1 MGREREKRGDRG
13 RESVTQSK
21 RGRERQIEAL
31 PGEIANSL
39 ILCRP
44 VLPAFGTGRRK
55 RAGRKGEGE
64 NWVSLSS
71 RCAPILFSGFPFY
84 EEIVASH
91 VTLPFKGEGGKRA
104 CVFQYKGIHNPHP
117 RFLRQPP

>member
-1 MGREREKRGDRG
+1 MTGGERERERRGDRG

-55 RAGRKGEGE
+55 REGRKGKLG
-64 NWVSLSS
+64 VSFLPL
-71 RCAPILFSGFPFY
+71 CANPLFWFP
-84 EEIVASH
+84 V
-91 VTLPFKGEGGKRA
+91 L
-104 CVFQYKGIHNPHP
+104 
-117 RFLRQPP
+117 